1 MQCITANII
10 QNNDIGKIQMKNT
23 FYGSWLHYYAYTDPS
38 MILVTVG
45 YPKGAQSSR
54 ILSPIERNKVR
65 WNRKPNSKVLQLQTK
80 MISTVLK
87 VLSMSPAAAAKTQ
100 SRNPAASAKAL
111 SRSPAAATK
120 EQSWRKQKCQ
130 ISSVILLSILQIWIQ
145 TIFDSLWP

>member
-1 MQCITANII
+1 
-10 QNNDIGKIQMKNT
+10 
-23 FYGSWLHYYAYTDPS
+23 

-130 ISSVILLSILQIWIQ
+130 ISSVILLSILQI
-145 TIFDSLWP
+145 